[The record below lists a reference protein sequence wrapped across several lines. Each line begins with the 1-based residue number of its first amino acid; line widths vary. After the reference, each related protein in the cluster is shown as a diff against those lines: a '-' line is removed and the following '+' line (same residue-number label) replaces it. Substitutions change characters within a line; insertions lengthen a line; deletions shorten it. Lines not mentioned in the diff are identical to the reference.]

1 MAPFSIFVSEL
12 MVLRAGI
19 GHRQW
24 IAIAIFLAMAAV
36 IFAGLLHHVGAM
48 AFGEPPPA
56 AGREAEAWSP
66 LLGMLILAA
75 LIVLFG
81 LTIPASFDGVL
92 QRATEIV
99 VG

>member
-1 MAPFSIFVSEL
+1 
-12 MVLRAGI
+12 
-19 GHRQW
+19 
-24 IAIAIFLAMAAV
+24 
-36 IFAGLLHHVGAM
+36 M